1 MRFLQVG
8 RVSYMNFKFKKLTR
22 KERRIL
28 AAHSRKWRK
37 KLEKHYKAIEEST
50 RVTAEDLRI
59 IVR

>member
-1 MRFLQVG
+1 LISRDAGYKLK
-8 RVSYMNFKFKKLTR
+8 RLTR

-37 KLEKHYKAIEEST
+37 KLEKYYRAIEEST
-50 RVTAEDLRI
+50 RITAEDLRI